1 LCISGHAWLARAK
14 CLKVSQTSLFLHFLL
29 TVLFVFSGYSV
40 KQKIT
45 DLKIL
50 LDNFYREYDFKTRLL
65 HDPIEFPHRYKNP
78 GDIEIAALIASSLA
92 YGKVDLFKPVVEK
105 ILSVMGASP
114 HRFILGFRLK
124 KDRKLFQ
131 GLKYRFNENE
141 DLVALMFIL
150 HKTLK
155 SKRSLENAFMKFY
168 SPDSKDI
175 GEALSGFIGS
185 LLEVD
190 TSVVYGENLR
200 PLGLKQFFPSPA
212 DGSACKRMN
221 LFLRWMVRDRDIDFG
236 IWRGIPKNK
245 LVIPLDTHIARI
257 SRCLGFTE
265 RKSQDWKTAIEIT
278 DALKRFDPEDPL
290 KYDFAL
296 CHHGIS
302 GVCKGTRD
310 TGACTECVFKA
321 DKLNPD
327 YS

>member
-1 LCISGHAWLARAK
+1 MKR
-14 CLKVSQTSLFLHFLL
+14 
-29 TVLFVFSGYSV
+29 
-40 KQKIT
+40 IT

-65 HDPIEFPHRYKNP
+65 HDPIEFPHRYTNP

-105 ILSVMGASP
+105 ILSIMGASP
-114 HRFILGFRLK
+114 HEFLLGFRLK

-131 GLKYRFNENE
+131 GIKYRFNENE
-141 DLVALMFIL
+141 DLLAFMLIL

-155 SKRSLENAFMKFY
+155 SKRSLENAFMEFY
-168 SPDSKDI
+168 LADAI
-175 GEALSGFIGS
+175 NVGEALAGFIEF
-185 LLEVD
+185 LLQAD
-190 TSVVYGENLR
+190 TSSVYGKNLR
-200 PLGLKQFFPSPA
+200 PPGLKQLFTSPVN
-212 DGSACKRMN
+212 GSACKRMN

-236 IWRGIPKNK
+236 IWKNIPKSK

-265 RKSQDWKTAIEIT
+265 RKSQDWKTAVEIT
-278 DALKRFDPEDPL
+278 EALKRFDTEDPL

-302 GVCKGTRD
+302 GVCRGKSE
-310 TGACTECVFKA
+310 TGACAKCIFSKVSSKQ
-321 DKLNPD
+321 KV
-327 YS
+327 